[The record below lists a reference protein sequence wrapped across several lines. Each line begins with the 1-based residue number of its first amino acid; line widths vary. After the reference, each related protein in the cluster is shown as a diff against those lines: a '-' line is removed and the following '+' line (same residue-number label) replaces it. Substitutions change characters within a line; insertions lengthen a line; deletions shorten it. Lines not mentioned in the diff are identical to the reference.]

1 MSKKFYFVVLLLFM
15 AVSFFQPYLPVAA
28 AIPMQELFDGENI
41 IIGDKIFDDWE
52 LFEVDIE
59 TEETIVEPDFSLINV
74 IPLNDDPNN
83 PGLMFDLNGE
93 MVLSTPGI
101 NLFAFGYSVATLDGA
116 QRIKDNS
123 LLLTAADYSGESQ
136 DIAAVILEVV
146 YDESDNEIGDKAVG
160 YFPAEGLEELQ
171 LFDFVEFDQI
181 HSEIYVETLVG
192 VAQFD
197 DVPIDFLYIDSFE
210 QRFSQ
215 TQPVPEPGTILLLG
229 SGLMGLVGFRKI
241 FNK

>member
-1 MSKKFYFVVLLLFM
+1 MR
-15 AVSFFQPYLPVAA
+15 VSFFQPYLRIAA
-28 AIPMQELFDGENI
+28 AIPMQELFDGESI

-52 LFEVDIE
+52 LLEEYIE
-59 TEETIVEPDFSLINV
+59 PEEDIVEPDFSLIDV

-83 PGLMFDLNGE
+83 PGLVFDLNGQL
-93 MVLSTPGI
+93 VLNIPGI

-123 LLLTAADYSGESQ
+123 LLLTDADYSGESQ
-136 DIAAVILEVV
+136 DIAVAILEYV
-146 YDESDNEIGDKAVG
+146 YDESDNEIGYKEVG
-160 YFPAEGLEELQ
+160 YFPSEGLDELQ

-181 HSEIYVETLVG
+181 HAEIYVETLVG

-197 DVPIDFLYIDSFE
+197 DAPIDFLYIDSFE

-229 SGLMGLVGFRKI
+229 SGLMGLAGFRKK